1 MSAKTSNGIRDIVG
15 KRDESEQ
22 LGVGSV
28 GEMNVAMNRE
38 QLSGWTGPYQCHW
51 LIQPDVLRTNI
62 NRVNSWESFQHGVSS
77 KSELITI

>member
-38 QLSGWTGPYQCHW
+38 QLSGWTGPY
-51 LIQPDVLRTNI
+51 
-62 NRVNSWESFQHGVSS
+62 
-77 KSELITI
+77 